1 MVSRIERLKSQIQE
15 ELSGLNNTE
24 YYHTMKELSEWAQGE
39 AYLAYMGWRNG
50 KFDDLQTDDDE

>member
-24 YYHTMKELSEWAQGE
+24 YYYTMKELSEWAQSE
-39 AYLAYMGWRNG
+39 ADLADMGWRNG